1 MLIQHSYNTLQVW
14 IYYSLIAY
22 GFYFASIS
30 CRHFNFTTALGFLA
44 GPYVVLAT
52 ENLGPTAGVAVAFA
66 VCFGLGFSY
75 SHLSAWLIKK
85 GAREGQLL
93 VISLAIMAVG
103 ENLVTMVF
111 GNTSRSL
118 WHFAPRD
125 LLIAFSW
132 ITVTRQQLVYFVV
145 GATTLMLSLVL
156 WRKAMI
162 GIALRGL
169 MDSRLNLILRGY
181 NVQLL
186 ESLAAGSGFA
196 IVGLAGILWS
206 IDVRVR
212 PPMSL
217 EVDVIGV
224 VTFIVGPMIARGLAG
239 LIWAS
244 FAISMVKLLMVLG
257 LQGDWGMTSSL
268 VLLGIGLLF
277 QRGKITFHV
286 GAAES

>member
-1 MLIQHSYNTLQVW
+1 
-14 IYYSLIAY
+14 
-22 GFYFASIS
+22 
-30 CRHFNFTTALGFLA
+30 
-44 GPYVVLAT
+44 
-52 ENLGPTAGVAVAFA
+52 
-66 VCFGLGFSY
+66 
-75 SHLSAWLIKK
+75 
-85 GAREGQLL
+85 
-93 VISLAIMAVG
+93 
-103 ENLVTMVF
+103 MV
-111 GNTSRSL
+111 
-118 WHFAPRD
+118 
-125 LLIAFSW
+125 
-132 ITVTRQQLVYFVV
+132 
-145 GATTLMLSLVL
+145 
-156 WRKAMI
+156 

-186 ESLAAGSGFA
+186 ENLAAGSGFA

-244 FAISMVKLLMVLG
+244 CAISVVKLLMVLG

-268 VLLGIGLLF
+268 LLLGIGLLF
-277 QRGKITFHV
+277 QRGKISYHV
-286 GAAES
+286 GVAES